1 MIVGCW
7 CWSLPNSMSPA
18 AGPSSVA
25 PNWSS
30 DDGGSGDYSGGDGG
44 GGDHAGLDGGHSQDE
59 DEGED

>member
-1 MIVGCW
+1 
-7 CWSLPNSMSPA
+7 MSPA